1 MTPGARVAA
10 AAEIL
15 DRILAGTP
23 AEQALT
29 TWARGNRFAGSG
41 DRAAIRDHV
50 FDALRRRESSAALG
64 GGRTGRALMIGLLRG
79 QGVDPA
85 TLFTGQGHAPAVL
98 TEAEATLA
106 PEGEGLPDPVR
117 LDYPDWAEGH
127 LRDSLGAEFEP
138 VMACLRARAPVF
150 ARVNLSRG
158 TRAAAVHAL
167 QAEGVVAVP
176 HPLAE
181 TALEVTSGARGLR
194 LTRAL
199 ADGLV
204 DLQDASSQ
212 AVVAAILAGGIP
224 GRVLDYCA
232 GGGGKSLALADRGAR
247 VLAHDADPGRMTDL
261 PARAERAGV
270 RIERVTKGEAQARAP
285 FDLVVTDV
293 PCSGS
298 GAWRRQPEA
307 RWTLT
312 PARFAELCDLQ
323 ETILNEAAGLVVP
336 GGRLAYVTCSLL
348 RAENEDR
355 VSAFLAGHPGWVC
368 AAQRR
373 WLPTGGGDG
382 FFLAVLGAPG

>member
-15 DRILAGTP
+15 DRILGGAP

-79 QGVDPA
+79 QGLDPA
-85 TLFTGQGHAPAVL
+85 TLFTGQGHAPAPL
-98 TEAEATLA
+98 TAEEAAPAPDLA
-106 PEGEGLPDPVR
+106 GLPEPVR
-117 LDYPDWAEGH
+117 LDFPDWAGGH
-127 LRDSLGAEFEP
+127 LRASLGTGFEP
-138 VMACLRARAPVF
+138 VMSSLRDRAPVF
-150 ARVNLSRG
+150 LRVNLSRA
-158 TRAAAVHAL
+158 TRAAAIDAL
-167 QAEGVVAVP
+167 RGEGVTAVP
-176 HPLAE
+176 HALAD
-181 TALEVTSGARGLR
+181 TALMVTEGARWLR
-194 LTRAL
+194 LTQAW
-199 ADGLV
+199 AGGLIE
-204 DLQDASSQ
+204 LQDASSQ
-212 AVVAAILAGGIP
+212 AAVTAILEGRAP

-232 GGGGKSLALADRGAR
+232 GGGGKALALADRGAR
-247 VLAHDADPGRMTDL
+247 VLAHDADPGRMADL
-261 PARAERAGV
+261 PARAERAGL
-270 RIERVTKGEAQARAP
+270 RIGRVTKAEAQAQAP

-312 PARFAELCDLQ
+312 PARLEDLCRLQ
-323 ETILNEAAGLVVP
+323 ETILTEAAPLVAP

-355 VSAFLAGHPGWVC
+355 VAAFLADTPGWVC
-368 AAQRR
+368 HAQRR

-382 FFLAVLGAPG
+382 FFLALLGRSG